1 MKKNQNNYTFF
12 NTQLYQVTKKWDNI
26 LFQLVLREDTAKI
39 VQMTVQ
45 KGFMVSFV
53 KKNVH
58 VQQIVTKWLAV
69 LKQVYA
75 YV

>member
-1 MKKNQNNYTFF
+1 M
-12 NTQLYQVTKKWDNI
+12 KKWDNI
-26 LFQLVLREDTAKI
+26 LFQLVLRENTAKI
-39 VQMTVQ
+39 VQMIVQ

-53 KKNVH
+53 EKNVP
-58 VQQIVTKWLAV
+58 VKQIVTKWLAV